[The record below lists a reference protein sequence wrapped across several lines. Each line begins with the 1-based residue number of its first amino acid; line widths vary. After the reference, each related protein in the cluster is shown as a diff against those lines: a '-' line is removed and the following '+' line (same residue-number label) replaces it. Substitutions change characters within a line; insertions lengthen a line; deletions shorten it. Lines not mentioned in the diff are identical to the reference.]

1 MNPSVIGNI
10 DAASKEIIE
19 AEKQIEEKENQEKI
33 KKKKKNK
40 MRGRSS
46 IGNVLKIK
54 ESVHDEKTRERL
66 KDIANSKIKMKKV
79 EKEKIKKE
87 MELLDNFDDG
97 IDIETI
103 KLTKKKIKLN

>member
-1 MNPSVIGNI
+1 M
-10 DAASKEIIE
+10 
-19 AEKQIEEKENQEKI
+19 

-66 KDIANSKIKMKKV
+66 KDIANSKIKMKKA

-103 KLTKKKIKLN
+103 KPKKKKIKLN

>member
-1 MNPSVIGNI
+1 
-10 DAASKEIIE
+10 
-19 AEKQIEEKENQEKI
+19 
-33 KKKKKNK
+33 

-66 KDIANSKIKMKKV
+66 KDIANSKIKMKKA

-103 KLTKKKIKLN
+103 KPKKKKIKLN